1 VPLGGHCYDN
11 VHSYCG
17 QLWQEIECLH
27 RDETEPEM
35 IADETVGKP
44 EGWLDDEPELVPDP
58 SSERPEDWYV
68 TVLHSNDIC

>member
-1 VPLGGHCYDN
+1 MHLD
-11 VHSYCG
+11 CG
-17 QLWQEIECLH
+17 LLWQLIVCLC

-35 IADETVGKP
+35 IADETVEKP

-68 TVLHSNDIC
+68 S

>member
-1 VPLGGHCYDN
+1 
-11 VHSYCG
+11 
-17 QLWQEIECLH
+17 
-27 RDETEPEM
+27 M